1 MASIKAK
8 FSRLKAVVLDVD
20 GVLTDGSIVVTAQGE
35 ENRIM
40 NTKDGFALNHAAK
53 VGFPVWVI
61 SGGKSSGVTTRLHRL
76 GLKEVHLGIDN
87 KLEVLQIL
95 LAQNNINANEVLY
108 MGDDLPDYHCMKT
121 VGIAACPAD
130 SAPEI
135 KAMAHYVVP
144 IDGGKGCVRHLLREI
159 LLAKGLW
166 FVSDAVS
173 S

>member
-1 MASIKAK
+1 MASIKAQ
-8 FSRLKAVVLDVD
+8 FSRIEVVVLDVD

-53 VGFPVWVI
+53 MAFPVWVI
-61 SGGKSSGVTTRLHRL
+61 SGGKSPGVATRLHRL

-87 KLEVLQIL
+87 KLETLESL
-95 LAQNNINANEVLY
+95 LSQNNIKKENVLY
-108 MGDDLPDYHCMKT
+108 MGDDLPDYHCMHT

-135 KAMAHYVVP
+135 LAIAQYVVP
-144 IDGGKGCVRHLLREI
+144 VDGGKGCVRHLLREV

>member
-1 MASIKAK
+1 MASIKSQ
-8 FSRLKAVVLDVD
+8 FSRIEVVVLDVD

-53 VGFPVWVI
+53 MGFPVWVI
-61 SGGKSSGVTTRLHRL
+61 SGGKSPGVATRLHRL
-76 GLKEVHLGIDN
+76 GLKEVHLGIYN
-87 KLEVLQIL
+87 KLETLESL
-95 LAQNNINANEVLY
+95 LSQNNIKKENVLY
-108 MGDDLPDYHCMKT
+108 MGDDLPDYHCMQT

-135 KAMAHYVVP
+135 LAIAQYVVP
-144 IDGGKGCVRHLLREI
+144 VEGGKGCVRHLLREV

>member
-1 MASIKAK
+1 MASIKAQ
-8 FSRLKAVVLDVD
+8 FSRIAVVVLDVD

-53 VGFPVWVI
+53 MGFPVWVI
-61 SGGKSSGVTTRLHRL
+61 SGGKSPGVATRLHRF

-87 KLEVLQIL
+87 KLETLEL
-95 LAQNNINANEVLY
+95 LLSQNNIKKENVLY
-108 MGDDLPDYHCMKT
+108 MGDDLPDFHCMQA

-135 KAMAHYVVP
+135 LAIAQYVVP
-144 IDGGKGCVRHLLREI
+144 VDGGKGCVRHLLREV

>member
-1 MASIKAK
+1 MASIKAQ

-61 SGGKSSGVTTRLHRL
+61 SGGKSPGVATRLHRL

-87 KLEVLQIL
+87 KLEVLQTL
-95 LAQNNINANEVLY
+95 LVQNNINASEVLY

-135 KAMAHYVVP
+135 KVMAHYVVP
-144 IDGGKGCVRHLLREI
+144 VDGGKGCVRHLLREV

>member
-1 MASIKAK
+1 MASIKAQ

-61 SGGKSSGVTTRLHRL
+61 SGGKSPGVATRLHRL

-87 KLEVLQIL
+87 KLEVLQTL
-95 LAQNNINANEVLY
+95 LAQNNINASEVLY

-144 IDGGKGCVRHLLREI
+144 VDGGKGCVRHLLREV

>member
-1 MASIKAK
+1 MASIKAQ
-8 FSRLKAVVLDVD
+8 FSRIEVVVLDVD

-53 VGFPVWVI
+53 MGFPVWVI
-61 SGGKSSGVTTRLHRL
+61 SGGKSPGVATRLQRL

-87 KLEVLQIL
+87 KLETLESL
-95 LAQNNINANEVLY
+95 LSQNNIKKENVLY
-108 MGDDLPDYHCMKT
+108 MGDDLPDYHCMHT

-135 KAMAHYVVP
+135 LAIAQYVVP
-144 IDGGKGCVRHLLREI
+144 VDGGKGCVRHLLREV

>member
-1 MASIKAK
+1 MASIKAL
-8 FSRLKAVVLDVD
+8 FSRVQVVVLDVD
-20 GVLTDGSIVVTAQGE
+20 GVLTDGSIVITAQGE

-61 SGGKSSGVTTRLHRL
+61 SGGKSPGVATRLHRL

-87 KLEVLQIL
+87 KLETLNKL
-95 LAQNNINANEVLY
+95 LSQYGISKENVLY
-108 MGDDLPDYHCMKT
+108 MGDDLPDYHCMKA

-135 KAMAHYVVP
+135 MAIAHYVVP
-144 IDGGKGCVRHLLREI
+144 VDGGKGCVRKLLHEV

-166 FVSDAVS
+166 FVSDAAS
-173 S
+173 N

>member
-1 MASIKAK
+1 MASIKAQ

-61 SGGKSSGVTTRLHRL
+61 SGGKSPGVAARLHRL

-87 KLEVLQIL
+87 KLEVLQTL
-95 LAQNNINANEVLY
+95 LVQNNISANEVLY

-135 KAMAHYVVP
+135 KAMAHYIVP
-144 IDGGKGCVRHLLREI
+144 VDGGKGCVRHLLREV
-159 LLAKGLW
+159 LLAKDLW
-166 FVSDAVS
+166 FVSDAIS

>member
-1 MASIKAK
+1 MASIKAH
-8 FSRLKAVVLDVD
+8 FSRLQVVVLDVD

-53 VGFPVWVI
+53 VGFPVWII
-61 SGGKSSGVTTRLHRL
+61 SGGKSPGVATRLHRL
-76 GLKEVHLGIDN
+76 GLTEVHLGIDN
-87 KLEVLQIL
+87 KLEALESL
-95 LAQNNINANEVLY
+95 LAQHNISKENVLY
-108 MGDDLPDYHCMKT
+108 MGDDLPDYHCMKA

-135 KAMAHYVVP
+135 KAIANYVVP
-144 IDGGKGCVRHLLREI
+144 VEGGKGCVRELLREV